1 MDFETIKRNIMQNW
15 KDKLLILLT
24 ALMALLGLETAYQ
37 YNIPA
42 PESYEQAGPVIDAPS
57 VTLGDEDINAD
68 KWTVLV
74 SYKVAQEVAGPP
86 SLPAGYSTAYT
97 YTWPVHVVIYSRTAP
112 KLADITVEPPA
123 LKGETF
129 MAVSYEVLSHEK
141 PGKKPR
147 EEAPENP
154 IQAAP
159 EI

>member
-1 MDFETIKRNIMQNW
+1 MQNW

-37 YNIPA
+37 YNTPA
-42 PESYEQAGPVIDAPS
+42 PESYEQTAGFYAAPS

-86 SLPAGYSTAYT
+86 SLPAGYSSAYT
-97 YTWPVHVVIYSRTAP
+97 YTWPVQVVIYSRTAP

-147 EEAPENP
+147 EEQPETPDNP